1 MTQRLELTVRKSSAA
16 DKAAQNSSAVNLY
29 EVEGLEVFRDPQN
42 HISLSILWE
51 YPYLHGLHDTGVYMG
66 HPYSNICLCAVL
78 GPQVWR
84 LYAIRASRGRGLG
97 FSRGRCIAP
106 GAKRGFSFQ
115 GFEGFGV

>member
-16 DKAAQNSSAVNLY
+16 DKATQNSSTVNLY

-51 YPYLHGLHDTGVYMG
+51 YPYLHGLHDTGVCMG

-78 GPQVWR
+78 GPRFGACTPSGLRGAGVW
-84 LYAIRASRGRGLG
+84 GFLG
-97 FSRGRCIAP
+97 AD
-106 GAKRGFSFQ
+106 A
-115 GFEGFGV
+115 